1 MLLII
6 YIYSVCVFYWVFLL
20 IKKCMYITYIIKQCM
35 WSPEQPHMSHFYHR
49 PACIKRMCGVT
60 VLFRLGEMSF
70 GMVT

>member
-1 MLLII
+1 
-6 YIYSVCVFYWVFLL
+6 
-20 IKKCMYITYIIKQCM
+20 M